1 MDESLYQRHVMAAF
15 RKIEDALADV
25 DPDLVEVSSTGDV
38 VTLTMPKGVRCVINT
53 QRPARQIWMAVKDQ
67 AWHFSYD
74 QVSGRWD
81 DDKGRGV
88 ELLENVEKVIK
99 EFSGADVRIRR

>member
-1 MDESLYQRHVMAAF
+1 MDESLYHRFVLAAF

-25 DPDLVEVSSTGDV
+25 DPDLVDVTSTGDV
-38 VTLTMPKGVRCVINT
+38 VTLAMPRGVRCVINT

-74 QVSGRWD
+74 QVTGKWT
-81 DDKGRGV
+81 DDKGRDV
-88 ELLENVEKVIK
+88 ELLSNVERVIK
-99 EFSGADVRIRR
+99 EFAGADVKIR